1 MCGPCVSN
9 VARLPMCILALAV
22 VVPALL
28 GSIPLAAPEVLPLR
42 ASTPSPFLSSQALD
56 PWVVHTAGHF
66 QIQPP
71 SGWIVRVNLTT
82 SGGVIDLLLRCQ
94 PDQGQRPVGGVI
106 AVTHAARAN
115 LGSAPSI
122 LQEGIDGLSA
132 DRKSTR
138 LNSSHL

>member
-66 QIQPP
+66 QIPPP
-71 SGWIVRVNLTT
+71 SGWIVRGNLTL
-82 SGGVIDLLLRCQ
+82 SGGVVDVLPRGT
-94 PDQGQRPVGGVI
+94 PDPGQSPVGGGV
-106 AVTHAARAN
+106 AVTHAARA
-115 LGSAPSI
+115 
-122 LQEGIDGLSA
+122 
-132 DRKSTR
+132 
-138 LNSSHL
+138 

>member
-56 PWVVHTAGHF
+56 PWVVHTAGHL

-71 SGWIVRVNLTT
+71 SRWIVRGNLPT
-82 SGGVIDLLLRCQ
+82 SGRGIDVLLRGP
-94 PDQGQRPVGGVI
+94 PDPGQGPAGG
-106 AVTHAARAN
+106 
-115 LGSAPSI
+115 G
-122 LQEGIDGLSA
+122 
-132 DRKSTR
+132 
-138 LNSSHL
+138 

>member
-66 QIQPP
+66 HIHPP
-71 SGWIVRVNLTT
+71 PGWIVRVNLTT
-82 SGGVIDLLLRCQ
+82 SGRVVGVLLPRH
-94 PDQGQRPVGGVI
+94 PDQGQSPGGGGG
-106 AVTHAARAN
+106 ARTPRARA
-115 LGSAPSI
+115 
-122 LQEGIDGLSA
+122 
-132 DRKSTR
+132 
-138 LNSSHL
+138 